1 MRATSLVPLA
11 GREVFMH
18 FGRVLKLVMAAAL
31 VCSSAP
37 LFAADFRAALK
48 QVLAV
53 GPKGEGNAAASAAA
67 KVISQGAIEQ
77 LPDVLGAMD
86 DASPLALNWLRLC
99 AEAIAQRHRDKLP
112 APLLERFV
120 KDTSH
125 GAKARRLAF
134 EFLCQADATAEKRLV
149 PGFLNDPSLELRRE
163 AVAKQL
169 ADAAKLVDSD
179 KAAAIQTYRKAFTA
193 SRDLDQVKAATEAL
207 KKLGEDVDL
216 PLHFGFL
223 MTWRII
229 GPFDN
234 VNEVG
239 WDQAYPP
246 EKEIDLTASYD
257 GKKGKIKWIEHTTTD
272 PYGVVDLTVAL
283 DKHKGAVAYAY
294 AEFISD
300 KEQPAELRLGCVN
313 ANKLWLNGELLT
325 ANHVYHSGTEVD
337 QFKPSGK
344 LKAGKNAILLKICQN
359 EQTEAWA
366 QDWRFQLRVCDHIG
380 TPIFSQDRPGKKVA
394 RR

>member
-1 MRATSLVPLA
+1 MQL
-11 GREVFMH
+11 G
-18 FGRVLKLVMAAAL
+18 GILKLTIAAAMA
-31 VCSSAP
+31 CFSAS
-37 LFAADFRAALK
+37 LCAADFQASLK
-48 QVLAV
+48 QIVAV
-53 GPKGEGNAAASAAA
+53 GPKGEGNAEANTAA
-67 KVISQGAIEQ
+67 KVVSRGTVEQ
-77 LPDVLGAMD
+77 LPDVLRAMD

-99 AEAIAQRHRDKLP
+99 AESIAQRHRDKLS
-112 APLLERFV
+112 APLLEEFV

-134 EFLCQADATAEKRLV
+134 EFLCQTDDSAEERLV
-149 PGFLNDPSLELRRE
+149 PGFLNDPSLELRRD

-169 ADAAKLVDSD
+169 ADAAGLVASD
-179 KAAAIQTYRKAFTA
+179 KAAAIRTYRIAFAA
-193 SRDLDQVKAATEAL
+193 SRDLDQVKSATEAL
-207 KKLGEDVDL
+207 KKLGEAVDL
-216 PLHFGFL
+216 PLHFGFV

-234 VNEVG
+234 VNEIG
-239 WDQAYPP
+239 WDHAYPP
-246 EKEIDLTASYD
+246 EKEIDLTATYD
-257 GKKGKIKWIEHTTTD
+257 GKKRKVNWIEHTTTD

-294 AEFISD
+294 CEFISD

-337 QFKPSGK
+337 QFQPGGK
-344 LKAGKNAILLKICQN
+344 LKAGKNALLLKICQN

-380 TPIFSQDRPGKKVA
+380 TPIFSQDRRGKKVA
-394 RR
+394 RK

>member
-1 MRATSLVPLA
+1 MHR
-11 GREVFMH
+11 GRY
-18 FGRVLKLVMAAAL
+18 LQAAL
-31 VCSSAP
+31 VALLIGGLAP
-37 LFAADFRAALK
+37 ALAADFQAALK

-53 GPKGEGNAAASAAA
+53 GPKGEGNPEASAAA
-67 KVISQGAIEQ
+67 KVIAQGGVEQ
-77 LPDVLGAMD
+77 LPEVLEAMD
-86 DASPLALNWLRLC
+86 NASPLALNWLRLC
-99 AEAIAQRHRDKLP
+99 AESIAQRHHERLSP
-112 APLLERFV
+112 TLLEKFV

-134 EFLCQADATAEKRLV
+134 EFLCSADATAKERLV

-169 ADAAKLVDSD
+169 ADAEKLVESD
-179 KAAAIQTYRKAFTA
+179 KPGAIQSYRKAFAA
-193 SRDLDQVKAATEAL
+193 SRDLDQVKGATEAL
-207 KKLGEDVDL
+207 KKLGEEVDL

-234 VNEVG
+234 VDDKG
-239 WDQAYPP
+239 WDLAYPP
-246 EKEIDLTASYD
+246 EKEIDLDATYE
-257 GKKGKIKWIEHTTTD
+257 GKKGKLKWIEHTTTD

-294 AEFISD
+294 AEFLAD
-300 KEQPAELRLGCVN
+300 KEQPADLRLGCVN

-337 QFKPSGK
+337 QFKSSGK

-366 QDWRFQLRVCDHIG
+366 QDWRFQLRVCDSIG